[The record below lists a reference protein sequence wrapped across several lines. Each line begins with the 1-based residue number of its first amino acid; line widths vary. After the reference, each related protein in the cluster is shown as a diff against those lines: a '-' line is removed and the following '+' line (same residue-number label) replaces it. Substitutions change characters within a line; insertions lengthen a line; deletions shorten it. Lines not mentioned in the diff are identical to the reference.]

1 MIEAHPV
8 TAVTGCRDGGKRRPR
23 GIILS
28 CRQIR
33 MNYLPCAGSDPSGPA
48 LGDKK
53 EIIMS
58 TILRSALVAVAL
70 IASASASMA
79 APRHHHGYASYQSDN
94 YGHEDARTFFDNQQ
108 RYGN

>member
-1 MIEAHPV
+1 
-8 TAVTGCRDGGKRRPR
+8 
-23 GIILS
+23 
-28 CRQIR
+28 
-33 MNYLPCAGSDPSGPA
+33 
-48 LGDKK
+48 
-53 EIIMS
+53 MS